1 MSIVSML
8 FEQKKWL
15 PQDVLSY
22 KVTGKPNSAG
32 VAWVYKT
39 VDPTVETPN
48 PTELTRDFFN
58 KDYSPSLA
66 NGTLLAIGNERRYQ
80 KDWNS
85 NYQYFREITK
95 CPDYPMVVGDWIAES
110 DITKIDS

>member
-1 MSIVSML
+1 MAIKEIV
-8 FEQKKWL
+8 FDGKIWVQK
-15 PQDVLSY
+15 VILSY
-22 KVTGKPNSAG
+22 KVTGKPNSKG

-80 KDWNS
+80 KDWNL